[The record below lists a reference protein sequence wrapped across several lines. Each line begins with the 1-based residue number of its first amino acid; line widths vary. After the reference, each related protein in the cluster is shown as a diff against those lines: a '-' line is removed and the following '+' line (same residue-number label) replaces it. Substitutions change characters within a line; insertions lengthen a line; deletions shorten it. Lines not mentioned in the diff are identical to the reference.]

1 MLRKDLRKNTMNK
14 WSIGVIIFLA
24 IYPAIIS
31 MIMTTVNRKKL
42 KKQEEKREE
51 YLNTLKVADRV
62 VTISGIYGTIKG
74 INRNIVMLEVAKN
87 VEIEIDKASIIGAL
101 K

>member
-1 MLRKDLRKNTMNK
+1 MNK
-14 WSIGVIIFLA
+14 WLIATIIFLA

-31 MIMTTVNRKKL
+31 IIMTIINRKKL
-42 KKQEEKREE
+42 NKQEEKREE
-51 YLNTLKVADRV
+51 YLNTLKIEDRV
-62 VTISGIYGTIKG
+62 VTISGIYGKIKN
-74 INRNIVMLEVAKN
+74 INNNIVMLEVAKN